1 MCETETELV
10 EMCARTHSNL
20 FKSTVFFQR
29 RLSNAM
35 RRVEG
40 IPMDLTSETIP
51 EETWHIGRI

>member
-1 MCETETELV
+1 MTMTETEQV
-10 EMCARTHSNL
+10 EMCARTHSKF
-20 FKSTVFFQR
+20 FKDTAFFQR

-35 RRVEG
+35 RCIKG

>member
-1 MCETETELV
+1 MYETETELV
-10 EMCARTHSNL
+10 EMCARTHSNA
-20 FKSTVFFQR
+20 FKKTTFFQR

-40 IPMDLTSETIP
+40 IPMNFSETIP

>member
-1 MCETETELV
+1 MSTTETELI
-10 EMCARTHSNL
+10 EMCARTHSNF
-20 FKSTVFFQR
+20 FKNTVFFQR

>member
-1 MCETETELV
+1 MSTTETELI
-10 EMCARTHSNL
+10 EMCARTHSNA
-20 FKSTVFFQR
+20 FKNTVFFQR

>member
-1 MCETETELV
+1 MYETETELV
-10 EMCARTHSNL
+10 EICARTHSNA
-20 FKSTVFFQR
+20 FKKTTFFQR